1 MRRSSLMLAA
11 LLALVATPAAADPV
25 AEFYAGKQIRFIIR
39 SGVGGSYDS
48 YSRLLGKHI
57 GKHIP
62 GNPSVIPINMPGGG
76 GIRAANYVAKIAPQ
90 DGTILTIVSQGLPVD
105 QALGLNTSFQA
116 DLRDFHWVG
125 NISASNQVLVTW
137 HSSATKTFADLM
149 TRETVIGSSQA
160 GSISVQMPAVLNN
173 VVGTKIRIVFGY
185 PDGRDINLAM
195 ERGEVEGRATN
206 PWASYISTD
215 PHYVEKKLI
224 VPILQMGMVK
234 DTDLAHVPLM
244 RDRARRRRPGH
255 PRFHVEGGDG
265 RTADR
270 DHAGRAGRTRGRAAA
285 RVRPRAQGPR
295 IHQGRAHPA
304 RRASADDR
312 RGARAGGAR
321 SHRGTCRPSR
331 ARQGRDPP
339 EGGKAVANQQRRCQ
353 RVTSARSAAL
363 GTRADPKRPLDRH
376 R

>member
-1 MRRSSLMLAA
+1 MRRSVLVLTTSLAA
-11 LLALVATPAAADPV
+11 ATTPACADAV
-25 AEFYAGKQIRFIIR
+25 ADFYAGKQIRFIIR

-48 YSRLLGKHI
+48 YSRLLARHI
-57 GKHIP
+57 GRHIP
-62 GNPSVIPINMPGGG
+62 GRPSVLTVNMPGGG

-105 QALGLNTSFQA
+105 QALGLNPTFQA

-137 HSSATKTFADLM
+137 HTSPTKTLADLM
-149 TRETVIGSSQA
+149 RRETVIGSRGA

-173 VVGTKIRIVFGY
+173 IVGTKIRIVYGY

-234 DTDLAHVPLM
+234 DPDLAHVPLM
-244 RDRARRRRPGH
+244 RDLARDGAGQDILNFMSKAVTVGRPIATTPGV
-255 PRFHVEGGDG
+255 PPERV
-265 RTADR
+265 
-270 DHAGRAGRTRGRAAA
+270 AAL
-285 RVRPRAQGPR
+285 
-295 IHQGRAHPA
+295 
-304 RRASADDR
+304 RRAFDLALKDPEFIKDARTQRAELQPMTGAELEQVVREVIGAPADLR
-312 RGARAGGAR
+312 ERVKAAIQPKGAKQLPAGKG
-321 SHRGTCRPSR
+321 GTN
-331 ARQGRDPP
+331 
-339 EGGKAVANQQRRCQ
+339 E
-353 RVTSARSAAL
+353 
-363 GTRADPKRPLDRH
+363 
-376 R
+376 

>member
-1 MRRSSLMLAA
+1 MRRSSIPMLATLTLAMVPA
-11 LLALVATPAAADPV
+11 LTATPAAADAV
-25 AEFYAGKQIRFIIR
+25 ADFYNGKQIRFIIR

-105 QALGLNTSFQA
+105 QALGLNASFQA

-137 HSSATKTFADLM
+137 HTARTKTFNDLM
-149 TRETVIGSSQA
+149 TRETLIGSSQA

-173 VVGTKIRIVFGY
+173 IVGTKIKIVFGY

-206 PWASYISTD
+206 PWASYLSTD

-224 VPILQMGMVK
+224 VPIIQMGLVK
-234 DTDLAHVPLM
+234 DPDLPDVPLM
-244 RDRARRRRPGH
+244 RDLARDAAGRDS
-255 PRFHVEGGDG
+255 PRIHVEGRDG
-265 RTADR
+265 RTPDR
-270 DHAGRAGRTRGRAAA
+270 DHAGRAGGARRGAAA
-285 RVRPRAQGPR
+285 RVRPHPQGPR
-295 IHQGRAHPA
+295 ISQGRAHPA
-304 RRASADDR
+304 RRAAADERHGAGTGRARRDR
-312 RGARAGGAR
+312 RTARPA
-321 SHRGTCRPSR
+321 R
-331 ARQGRDPP
+331 ARQGRDPA
-339 EGGKAVANQQRRCQ
+339 EGRPR
-353 RVTSARSAAL
+353 AA
-363 GTRADPKRPLDRH
+363 GQKKQGD
-376 R
+376 